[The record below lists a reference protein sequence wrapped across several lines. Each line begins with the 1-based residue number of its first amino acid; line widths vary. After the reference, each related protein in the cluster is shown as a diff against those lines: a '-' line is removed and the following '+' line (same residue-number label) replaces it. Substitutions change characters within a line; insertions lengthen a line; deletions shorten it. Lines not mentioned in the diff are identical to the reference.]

1 MQRLLL
7 EVDEF
12 LQFFYS
18 VFFFGGGLMTSL
30 ISSCN
35 SYYSLDSC

>member
-18 VFFFGGGLMTSL
+18 VFFGVGGLMASL